1 MNTKK
6 IIISIAVIALAIINA
21 LLFSGC
27 WPGPYSPAEPA
38 IPNDG
43 GGVLKLSGTD
53 PLTLDP
59 AISGDMNSHLY
70 ISQIFSGLLRL
81 DDDLKPVGDIAHEWQ
96 VNEAGTTYTFFLQED
111 VEFHDGE
118 AVEASDFK
126 YSWERACHPSTGSQT
141 AATYLGD
148 ILGVSKVLDGSA
160 DEIEGIS
167 IVDDHT
173 LEVTINSPKSY
184 FLSKLTYP
192 TSFVVDRD
200 DVASG
205 KEWWHNPNGTGPF
218 RMENWQENERITLGR
233 NETFYRQPAEL
244 SQIIFKLYSGVPMN
258 LYEKDEIDVA
268 GVSTPYI
275 YRATDEK
282 GPFSQDMEVYP
293 ELSFF
298 YIGFNM
304 EKPPFDDADI
314 RRAFSHAID
323 KERLASLVF
332 QDMVEPASGILPP
345 GMPGYNKNLKG
356 LEYDIDLARELIGDS
371 QYGNAS
377 SLPPITITTSGQ
389 GGNISSDLEAIIY
402 QWQQNLGV
410 DVSVRQMERERFL
423 YHLGGEADEMFF
435 LGWIAD
441 YPHPQDFLDVL
452 FHTGSDNNYGGYSN
466 TEVDSL
472 LDMANTEMDYE
483 TSLGMY
489 QQAEQILVDDAACL
503 PLWFGQ
509 NYMLVKPYVNGYRL
523 NPLGMP
529 SLSRISIE
537 SH

>member
-1 MNTKK
+1 MT
-6 IIISIAVIALAIINA
+6 
-21 LLFSGC
+21 
-27 WPGPYSPAEPA
+27 
-38 IPNDG
+38 
-43 GGVLKLSGTD
+43 LSGTD

-59 AISGDMNSHLY
+59 AISGDMTSHLY
-70 ISQIFSGLLRL
+70 ISQIFSGLLQL
-81 DDDLKPVGDIAHEWQ
+81 DDDLKPVGDIAREWL

-111 VEFHDGE
+111 VIFHDGE

-126 YSWERACHPSTGSQT
+126 YSWERACRPSTGSQT

-148 ILGVSKVLDGSA
+148 IVGVGKMMDGSA
-160 DEIEGIS
+160 DEISGIRV
-167 IVDDHT
+167 VDDHT
-173 LEVTINSPKSY
+173 LEVTIDSPKSY

-200 DVASG
+200 NVASG
-205 KEWWHNPNGTGPF
+205 NGWWHHPNGTGPF
-218 RMENWQENERITLGR
+218 KMESWQENERITLGR
-233 NETFYRQPAEL
+233 NGSYHSQPAEL
-244 SQIIFKLYSGVPMN
+244 SQIIFKLYSGVPIN

-268 GVSTPYI
+268 SVSTSYI
-275 YRATDEK
+275 DRATDEK
-282 GPFSQDMEVYP
+282 GPFYQDLEIYP

-298 YIGFNM
+298 YIGFNTA
-304 EKPPFDDADI
+304 KPPFDDVLI

-323 KERLASLVF
+323 KESLASLVF
-332 QDMVEPASGILPP
+332 QDMVEPAAGIQPP
-345 GMPGYNKNLKG
+345 GMPGYNKDLNG
-356 LEYDIDLARELIGDS
+356 LEYDIDLARKLIGDS
-371 QYGNAS
+371 EYGNAA
-377 SLPPITITTSGQ
+377 SLPPITVTTSGQ
-389 GGNISSDLEAIIY
+389 GGNISRDLEAIAY

-410 DVSVRQMERERFL
+410 DVTIRQLEPERFL

-472 LDMANTEMDYE
+472 LNMANTEMDYE
-483 TSLGMY
+483 ASLEMY

-509 NYMLVKPYVNGYRL
+509 NYMLVKPYVKGYDL

-529 SLSRISIE
+529 SLEHTSIE